1 MRLVLDIIW
10 FVFAGVWLTILVRL
24 AADAWVP

>member
-10 FVFAGVWLTILVRL
+10 FVFAGVWLAILVCL
-24 AADAWVP
+24 AADARVP